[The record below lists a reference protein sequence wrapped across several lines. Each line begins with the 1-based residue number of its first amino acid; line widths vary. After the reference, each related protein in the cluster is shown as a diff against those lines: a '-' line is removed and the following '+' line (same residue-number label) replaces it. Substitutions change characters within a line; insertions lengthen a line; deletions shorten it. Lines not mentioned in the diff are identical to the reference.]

1 MSRPCTDLPI
11 TRVSVTND
19 GATDVVVAGVVVDV
33 ELVEVVD
40 VEVVV
45 VAVDVVVVE
54 LAAGSPVVEA
64 VVADAV
70 VVDCP
75 CDVDEQAT
83 ISWEMTSGATHHD
96 LVLIGSGDQLGVMIT
111 PRSPYGIFLRLIT
124 PPTLAKNFVM
134 WNMKT
139 YFVLMPVRM
148 ASSCGPVTSSAVAS
162 LGVEPGLTTPRPLHG
177 CTTTFDVCAKR
188 LALPDPDDVQNPIL
202 LPSIDA
208 AHTGVVIGVPS
219 RL

>member
-19 GATDVVVAGVVVDV
+19 GATDVVVAGVVLDV

-75 CDVDEQAT
+75 SDVDEQAT
-83 ISWEMTSGATHHD
+83 ISWEMTRGATHHG
-96 LVLIGSGDQLGVMIT
+96 LVLIGIRGSAGCDDHAAI
-111 PRSPYGIFLRLIT
+111 
-124 PPTLAKNFVM
+124 A
-134 WNMKT
+134 
-139 YFVLMPVRM
+139 VRD
-148 ASSCGPVTSSAVAS
+148 
-162 LGVEPGLTTPRPLHG
+162 L
-177 CTTTFDVCAKR
+177 
-188 LALPDPDDVQNPIL
+188 LALDHSTDFGQELRDV
-202 LPSIDA
+202 
-208 AHTGVVIGVPS
+208 AHE
-219 RL
+219 

>member
-1 MSRPCTDLPI
+1 MSRPCTECPI

-19 GATDVVVAGVVVDV
+19 GATDVVDAGVVV
-33 ELVEVVD
+33 VV
-40 VEVVV
+40 VLAEVVV
-45 VAVDVVVVE
+45 VVVVVV
-54 LAAGSPVVEA
+54 LVVGGVATGSA
-64 VVADAV
+64 VVSAVVGDEV
-70 VVDCP
+70 VVDCV
-75 CDVDEQAT
+75 CDVEEQAT
-83 ISWEMTSGATHHD
+83 NCQMTSGATHHD
-96 LVLIGSGDQLGVMIT
+96 LVLIGSGDQLGVMTT

-134 WNMKT
+134 WHMKP
-139 YFVLMPVRM
+139 YLALMPVRIS
-148 ASSCGPVTSSAVAS
+148 SSCGPVTNSAVAS

-202 LPSIDA
+202 PPSIDD